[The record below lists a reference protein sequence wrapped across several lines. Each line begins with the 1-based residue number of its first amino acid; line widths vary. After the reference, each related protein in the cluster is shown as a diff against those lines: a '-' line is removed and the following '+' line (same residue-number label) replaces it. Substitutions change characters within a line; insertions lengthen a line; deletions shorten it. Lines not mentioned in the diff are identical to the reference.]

1 MAHVGIQER
10 IGASTTAATA
20 YVAKSVLETH
30 SWVRGG
36 SAEGSNPG
44 SIVTPSIV
52 TRVQG
57 TRHRHY
63 HVLAY
68 RFVERVGQGHV
79 RPTASSP
86 SGQGGRLISD
96 RSCVRFAPRLPCA
109 TWRSRKR
116 SIRLP
121 VRMSLFQR
129 DGAGS
134 TPCGS
139 TPLHRPGGRPG
150 PGVRPRWLSL
160 VVAPV

>member
-20 YVAKSVLETH
+20 HVAKGALKTH

-57 TRHRHY
+57 TVHRHY

-68 RFVERVGQGHV
+68 RFVERVG
-79 RPTASSP
+79 
-86 SGQGGRLISD
+86 
-96 RSCVRFAPRLPCA
+96 
-109 TWRSRKR
+109 
-116 SIRLP
+116 
-121 VRMSLFQR
+121 
-129 DGAGS
+129 
-134 TPCGS
+134 
-139 TPLHRPGGRPG
+139 
-150 PGVRPRWLSL
+150 
-160 VVAPV
+160 

>member
-1 MAHVGIQER
+1 MAHVGIQEQ

-20 YVAKSVLETH
+20 HVAISALERR
-30 SWVRGG
+30 SWLRRG

-57 TRHRHY
+57 TVHCHY

-79 RPTASSP
+79 RPIASSP

-109 TWRSRKR
+109 GWLSRQWG
-116 SIRLP
+116 IRLAAKD
-121 VRMSLFQR
+121 R
-129 DGAGS
+129 
-134 TPCGS
+134 TPSRSGRRFDS
-139 TPLHRPGGRPG
+139 GMPSAPPPGGG
-150 PGVRPRWLSL
+150 TW
-160 VVAPV
+160 